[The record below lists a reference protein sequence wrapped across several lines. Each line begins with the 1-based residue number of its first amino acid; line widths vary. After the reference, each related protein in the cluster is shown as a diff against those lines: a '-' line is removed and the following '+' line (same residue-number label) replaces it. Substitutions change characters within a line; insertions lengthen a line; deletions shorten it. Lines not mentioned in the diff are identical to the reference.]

1 MVAVEAALTYPH
13 KPGTVRDSRPP
24 RFPSGPLYILSNWAR
39 APRLSQARVPEREKF
54 LLSTNRRR
62 FLRSLSRT
70 AIVLALDDVLGLA
83 QPAFGQQQPEQ
94 PKGSAR
100 QSYAAEARPA
110 PRGAYSP
117 VTGTPLGV
125 QFVDVAKQAGL
136 NAETI
141 FGGEHRNKY
150 LLETTGCGVAFF
162 DYDQDDWLDIFLVNG
177 SRLEGFP
184 HGLEPVCHLFKNNR
198 DGTFTDVT
206 VKAGL
211 ARSGWGQACCVG
223 DYNNDGWNDL
233 FVSYY
238 GQNALFR
245 NNGNGTF
252 SEVTTEAGLLQDR
265 LRWNSGCSFLDY
277 DKDGHLDLFVGNYI
291 DLDLKTTP
299 TPEDANC
306 TYKGIV
312 VACGPPGLQGG
323 KNILYH
329 NNGDG
334 TFRDVS
340 EKAGI
345 WGTLG
350 TYALSCGVADL
361 DQDGW
366 PDIYVANDSTSA
378 TLYLNQKDGTFKDQA
393 VEAGV
398 AYSPDGKPQAGMGVS
413 IGDYNRDGL
422 FDIVKTNF
430 AGDTDSLYMNLG
442 DGSFDDRTYQAGLGI
457 NTRLLGWGVS
467 FIDVDNDGWLD
478 ILVANGHVYPEVDGT
493 QVDAAYAERKYLY
506 RNLRNGQF
514 EDMSMLVGSGLTTPA
529 KARGF
534 AVGDYDNDGDLDAV
548 VNCVNSVPQLLRCD
562 STLNRSWVKIRL
574 VGKKSNRT
582 AIGARIKV
590 VAQTG
595 SPVPTVKGESPP
607 QPDRAAPRPTTLTQI
622 EEVKSCNGYYSAS
635 DLRIHFGLN
644 EAKKIDLLEVLWP
657 SGLVDTLKDLD
668 VNRLYVLEEG
678 GKILKNEILRSVKP
692 R

>member
-1 MVAVEAALTYPH
+1 LPF
-13 KPGTVRDSRPP
+13 SR
-24 RFPSGPLYILSNWAR
+24 RG
-39 APRLSQARVPEREKF
+39 F
-54 LLSTNRRR
+54 LK
-62 FLRSLSRT
+62 SLSRT
-70 AIVLALDDVLGLA
+70 ALVLSLEDVLALARPALGMGGQ
-83 QPAFGQQQPEQ
+83 QPAAAQKPA
-94 PKGSAR
+94 GSAR
-100 QSYAAEARPA
+100 QAYEAAARPA
-110 PRGAYSP
+110 PKGRPSP

-125 QFVDVAKQAGL
+125 QFVDVAKEAGL
-136 NAETI
+136 NVETI

-150 LLETTGCGVAFF
+150 LLETTGCGAAFF
-162 DYDQDDWLDIFLVNG
+162 DYDQDDWIDIFLVNG
-177 SRLEGFP
+177 WRLEGFP
-184 HGLEPVCHLFKNNR
+184 KGHEPVCHLFQNNR

-206 VKAGL
+206 IKASL

-252 SEVTTEAGLLQDR
+252 ADVTKEAGLLQDR
-265 LRWNSGCSFLDY
+265 LRWNSGCAFLDY
-277 DKDGHLDLFVGNYI
+277 DKDGRLDLFVGNYI
-291 DLDLKTTP
+291 DFDVKTAP
-299 TPEDANC
+299 APEDANC

-312 VACGPPGLQGG
+312 VACGPPGLDGG
-323 KNILYH
+323 KNLLYH

-334 TFRDVS
+334 TFTDVS
-340 EKAGI
+340 QKAGM

-378 TLYLNQKDGTFKDQA
+378 TFYQNQKDGTFKDQA
-393 VEAGV
+393 IEAGV

-422 FDIVKTNF
+422 LDIVKTNF

-467 FIDVDNDGWLD
+467 FIDIDNDGWLD

-514 EDMSMLVGSGLTTPA
+514 EDVSLTGGSGITAAA

-534 AVGDYDNDGDLDAV
+534 AIGDYDNDGDMDAV
-548 VNCVNSVPQLLRCD
+548 VNCVNAVPQLLRCD

-574 VGKKSNRT
+574 VGTRSNRT
-582 AIGARIKV
+582 GIGAEIKV

-595 SPVPTVKGESPP
+595 TPVLTAKPAT
-607 QPDRAAPRPTTLTQI
+607 QLTQI
-622 EEVKSCNGYYSAS
+622 EAVRSCNGYYSAS
-635 DLRIHFGLN
+635 DLRIHFGLG
-644 EAKKIDLLEVLWP
+644 EAKKVDLVEIRWP
-657 SGLVDTLKDLD
+657 SGTVDTLKDLD
-668 VNRLYVLEEG
+668 VNHLYVVQEG
-678 GKILKNEILRSVKP
+678 GKLLKAEALVPAKTKA
-692 R
+692 

>member
-1 MVAVEAALTYPH
+1 LSF
-13 KPGTVRDSRPP
+13 SR
-24 RFPSGPLYILSNWAR
+24 RG
-39 APRLSQARVPEREKF
+39 F
-54 LLSTNRRR
+54 LK
-62 FLRSLSRT
+62 SLSRT
-70 AIVLALDDVLGLA
+70 ALVLSLEDVLKLA
-83 QPAFGQQQPEQ
+83 RPVLGQQPAPTQRTQGN
-94 PKGSAR
+94 AR
-100 QSYAAEARPA
+100 QSYEAPLRPA
-110 PRGAYSP
+110 PKGAPSP

-125 QFVDVAKQAGL
+125 KFVDVAKEAGL
-136 NAETI
+136 NVEMI

-150 LLETTGCGVAFF
+150 LLETTGCGAAFF
-162 DYDQDDWLDIFLVNG
+162 DYDQDDWVDIFLVNG
-177 SRLEGFP
+177 WRLEGFP
-184 HGLEPVCHLFKNNR
+184 KGQEPACHLFKNNR

-206 VKAGL
+206 LKAGL

-252 SEVTTEAGLLQDR
+252 ADVTKEAGLLQDR
-265 LRWNSGCSFLDY
+265 LRWNSGCTFVDY
-277 DKDGHLDLFVGNYI
+277 DKDGRLDLFVGNYI
-291 DLDLKTTP
+291 DLDLKKTP
-299 TPEDANC
+299 LPEDANC

-312 VACGPPGLQGG
+312 VACGPPGLEGG

-329 NNGDG
+329 NKGDG
-334 TFRDVS
+334 TFEDVS
-340 EKAGI
+340 EKAGM

-350 TYALSCGVADL
+350 TYALSCGAADL
-361 DQDGW
+361 DNTGW
-366 PDIYVANDSTSA
+366 PNIYVANDSTSA
-378 TLYLNQKDGTFKDQA
+378 TYYVNQKDGTFKDQA
-393 VEAGV
+393 IEAGV

-413 IGDYNRDGL
+413 LGDYNRDGL
-422 FDIVKTNF
+422 LDIVKTNF

-467 FIDVDNDGWLD
+467 FIDIDNDGWLD

-493 QVDAAYAERKYLY
+493 QVDASYAERKYLY

-514 EDMSMLVGSGLTTPA
+514 EDVSLIGGPGITADA

-548 VNCVNSVPQLLRCD
+548 VNCVNAIPQLLRCD

-574 VGKKSNRT
+574 VGTKSNKT
-582 AIGARIKV
+582 GIGARIKV

-595 SPVPTVKGESPP
+595 SPVLTAKPG
-607 QPDRAAPRPTTLTQI
+607 PDGKPAPLVQI
-622 EEVKSCNGYYSAS
+622 DEVRSCNGYYSAS
-635 DLRIHFGLN
+635 DLRIHFGLG
-644 EAKKIDLLEVLWP
+644 EAKKVDLVEIRWP
-657 SGLVDTLKDLD
+657 SGAVDALKDLD
-668 VNRLYVLEEG
+668 VNRLYVVEEG
-678 GKILKNEILRSVKP
+678 GKTLKNEALVAAKKRS
-692 R
+692 